1 MSEQMNLDESLLD
14 MVESTDQF
22 LVESISDVDDEH
34 ILARVVGESFFLDK
48 PSRNKRFYP
57 ASLWHKIVSDES
69 ILKKFDDRMMFGT
82 VGHNLPIDDEAIREG
97 KVSHI
102 VSKMWI
108 TDDGKGMAEFLILNT
123 NAGRVLNTLL
133 RAKARMY
140 TSTRAKGSFLKKF
153 DNKGNQYVNEDNFSF
168 ETIDFVYN
176 PGFLES
182 RPDLVEAFQQIDNA
196 KGNNMS
202 EQNTTIEL
210 LSEEL
215 RAQRSTSLQQNQE
228 IGRLTA
234 ELKTLGESADAADS
248 ELKAYK
254 DLGTV
259 EEISACMDK
268 LKKME
273 SEGKSKDE
281 SLAVLSQYQALGD
294 IALVTE
300 SVSFAKTV
308 REANAGSLDNV
319 VESLNAFK
327 SLTAT
332 AGTSE
337 EIVAHLENY
346 LALAKA
352 GISDVDSAKTL
363 ATLMSEEFG
372 SIDEA
377 QDAIAALRNFEAEA
391 GSLEEA
397 LNALRISEQ
406 FIAQNSPA
414 NLIADSKALADFTEE
429 FGDLADVR
437 RALHLTNAYTK
448 HLQAEALAVQTKQ
461 FAESLNAPVEKVQEW
476 LDKGMDKDTIT
487 EMFTAAKAA
496 QPAQPVKVQEENTNT
511 NTNRRVNG
519 ALFLN
524 ENKAATDIQEAKGFK
539 VGSRLD
545 NLIG

>member
-1 MSEQMNLDESLLD
+1 MSAQMNLDESLLD

-153 DNKGNQYVNEDNFSF
+153 DSKGNQYVNEDNFSF

-182 RPDLVEAFQQIDNA
+182 RPDLVEAFQQIDNT

-228 IGRLTA
+228 IGRLSA
-234 ELKTLGESADAADS
+234 ELKTLGESADAAS
-248 ELKAYK
+248 AELKAYK

-259 EEISACMDK
+259 QEISACMDK

-273 SEGKSKDE
+273 SDDKSKDE
-281 SLAVLSQYQALGD
+281 SLAVLGQYQTLGD
-294 IALVTE
+294 VATVSE
-300 SVSFAKTV
+300 AVSFAKTV

-319 VESLNAFK
+319 VESLAAYK

-337 EIVAHLENY
+337 EIVTHLENY

-496 QPAQPVKVQEENTNT
+496 QPAQPVKVQEDNT

-519 ALFLN
+519 ALYLN
-524 ENKAATDIQEAKGFK
+524 ENKSATDIQEAKGFK